1 MDDSVKEMIGL
12 LKRVTVFLL
21 AALLC
26 CSFLS
31 ASLAAGSMQQGSMYV
46 NTANGK
52 ALRFRSSKSTSSDNI
67 LDEIPY
73 GTKVYV
79 INWDG
84 TWARIRYN
92 SAVGYVVQKHLSIA
106 RPASYE
112 EVQQQRAEE
121 AAVKEKERDLKAA
134 NSKLDHSRLKQI
146 DAYDVTVRTG
156 VNGLSAYVYA
166 KPDLTSDILIP
177 YEEGIRLEVL
187 AQNRD
192 WAQVYHGGTDL
203 KGYMLLEDLEAD
215 LMEEE
220 ILEDD

>member
-1 MDDSVKEMIGL
+1 MK
-12 LKRVTVFLL
+12 KRLSAFTL
-21 AALLC
+21 AAVLC
-26 CSFLS
+26 CVLVLS
-31 ASLAAGSMQQGSMYV
+31 ALAAGTMQQGSMYV

-52 ALRFRSSKSTSSDNI
+52 ALRFRSSKSTSADNI

-79 INWDG
+79 TSWDG

-106 RPASYE
+106 RPDSFEA
-112 EVQQQRAEE
+112 VQAQRAEE
-121 AAVKEKERDLKAA
+121 AAIREREKELKAA
-134 NSKLDHSRLKQI
+134 NSKLDHARLKQI
-146 DAYDVTVRTG
+146 SPYDVTVRTG
-156 VNGLSAYVYA
+156 VSGLSAYVYA
-166 KPDLTSDILIP
+166 KPDLTSAILIP
-177 YEEGIRLEVL
+177 YEEGVRLEVI

-192 WAQVYHGGTDL
+192 WAQIYHGGTDQ

-215 LMEEE
+215 LVEEE